1 MISPAVQLVID
12 GQQTQKYLTL
22 LELSK
27 VITSHHDLSEL
38 FHELACGLEHLFP
51 FRDMA
56 VMLHD
61 ERRNVMRS
69 YVMEGCAVARWVGKE
84 STEVSVDDSINGHVW
99 KTQTPLI
106 IDNLDEDSRFP
117 AAQIIRDG
125 GIKSVCCIPLSTV
138 HQKLGTLNL
147 WSEETGAYREF
158 DIDFAQ
164 LVAGQIAVA
173 VEAQFQREQ
182 IARERDRSQL
192 LLQVNN
198 TLVSNL
204 NLRELLSAI
213 SSALSPVMP
222 HEAAALTLHDE
233 PSNELRVAAFDF
245 PEDEGKC

>member
-1 MISPAVQLVID
+1 MNSPAVQLVID

-173 VEAQFQREQ
+173 VEAQFQRE
-182 IARERDRSQL
+182 
-192 LLQVNN
+192 
-198 TLVSNL
+198 
-204 NLRELLSAI
+204 
-213 SSALSPVMP
+213 
-222 HEAAALTLHDE
+222 
-233 PSNELRVAAFDF
+233 
-245 PEDEGKC
+245 